1 MPWRLKTLTE
11 YKASEGA
18 SPDNSDQLPVS
29 DGTGL
34 NLVGQ
39 HGNVETSDVF
49 SSGYTL
55 DDTGFGGNEPC
66 GFDLT
71 LESPTGSNP
80 FEAQQVSRNS
90 AVVALGAS
98 QVPRGPVI
106 SESSFEQLLSHAYL
120 GTRGPLTVKMPCERG
135 VFKKIFQKPASG
147 IQHVFQQPR
156 VWVNYNL
163 DSVAETLEDLRGST
177 VSQPELVGAF
187 FEHALTAVSDMSFQ
201 QQRTSLLETAVEK
214 WFCIIR
220 VNMLASSTGRDII
233 SFGNMDDQKRGAFE
247 TIEAVIGIRS
257 RTTAITRANSLLKFL
272 RWRAECSDNDG
283 RPFEEQEAWQYLREL
298 RETGAAPTKGSSFL
312 SACAYAFHVFG
323 FNGLES
329 ICNSKRLRGLAD
341 LMHAVKAPLKQALVL
356 TVRQVLML
364 HELLD
369 ATECNVVDR
378 AVAAYLLIALYGR
391 YRHSDLQNIEDVFID
406 LGPEG
411 GYLELTTRTHKT
423 SRTVSQKSRLLPVV
437 LPAIGVQGREW
448 ITAAKMA
455 FESYG
460 LRLEGHIGG
469 PLFRPPG
476 VNGDSHCK
484 RGLTSQEVS
493 RFLRIM
499 LGEKM
504 AQNKESGPKLSSH
517 SLKATVL
524 SWAAKAGM
532 AAQDKSIL
540 GRHVSAYADSS
551 AVYARDLSIGA
562 VSRLQDVIAQ
572 IHRGEFLPDAPRSG
586 YYPVTMPVVEE
597 PELPASEVVK
607 VEDDVAGQ
615 ELAEEALLAD
625 SQLVEEAC
633 SASSDGSE
641 SLEGSDSEEE
651 VAPQA
656 PKCYKHIAAGPLA
669 GKFVMHKVSH
679 LVHYADSGVME
690 GSAARVISCGRALN
704 NNYKIIERFDSVDM
718 CRRCKTNAIK
728 DRLLPKPAV

>member
-1 MPWRLKTLTE
+1 VNLLAAVKRQRQLKVMPWRLKTLTE

-18 SPDNSDQLPVS
+18 SPDNSDQMPVS

-66 GFDLT
+66 GFDVT

-120 GTRGPLTVKMPCERG
+120 GTRGPLTVKMPWERG

-272 RWRAECSDNDG
+272 RWRAECSDNGG

-329 ICNSKRLRGLAD
+329 ICNSKSLRGLAD
-341 LMHAVKAPLKQALVL
+341 LMHAVKAPLRSRRWSLRSGKCSCCMSCWMPQSAMWL
-356 TVRQVLML
+356 TERWLRTSSL
-364 HELLD
+364 PCTGD
-369 ATECNVVDR
+369 AVTVICKTLKMFSLIWVQR
-378 AVAAYLLIALYGR
+378 VATL
-391 YRHSDLQNIEDVFID
+391 SLQ
-406 LGPEG
+406 
-411 GYLELTTRTHKT
+411 R
-423 SRTVSQKSRLLPVV
+423 
-437 LPAIGVQGREW
+437 
-448 ITAAKMA
+448 
-455 FESYG
+455 
-460 LRLEGHIGG
+460 GHI
-469 PLFRPPG
+469 RPQG
-476 VNGDSHCK
+476 QC
-484 RGLTSQEVS
+484 
-493 RFLRIM
+493 
-499 LGEKM
+499 
-504 AQNKESGPKLSSH
+504 
-517 SLKATVL
+517 
-524 SWAAKAGM
+524 
-532 AAQDKSIL
+532 
-540 GRHVSAYADSS
+540 
-551 AVYARDLSIGA
+551 
-562 VSRLQDVIAQ
+562 
-572 IHRGEFLPDAPRSG
+572 PRSPG
-586 YYPVTMPVVEE
+586 CC
-597 PELPASEVVK
+597 
-607 VEDDVAGQ
+607 Q
-615 ELAEEALLAD
+615 W
-625 SQLVEEAC
+625 
-633 SASSDGSE
+633 
-641 SLEGSDSEEE
+641 
-651 VAPQA
+651 
-656 PKCYKHIAAGPLA
+656 
-669 GKFVMHKVSH
+669 
-679 LVHYADSGVME
+679 
-690 GSAARVISCGRALN
+690 SCQ
-704 NNYKIIERFDSVDM
+704 
-718 CRRCKTNAIK
+718 
-728 DRLLPKPAV
+728 P